1 MLSTMTEVAAE
12 KNSTLIFPIPIE
24 LLRFA
29 AAAAAPAGAREGDG
43 EQPEG
48 SAG

>member
-1 MLSTMTEVAAE
+1 
-12 KNSTLIFPIPIE
+12 LIFPIPIE

-29 AAAAAPAGAREGDG
+29 AAAAVPAGPPAGDG
-43 EQPEG
+43 EEPEG